1 MTQRGS
7 RESSTAKALPIW
19 LTFDVALRLR
29 QLIYAIL
36 SSVAFKLAMVRQGKR
51 LMFLTACLI
60 MLVLSAVVSFRRS
73 KFLSR
78 NFQGRLAAVWPSL
91 CAGIFALG
99 LIGFDRIQDKQEFAP
114 SATIHLMM
122 LIGAFAF
129 GWFAG
134 VFVEHCVQE
143 QASSRE
149 NSARI
154 GGPD

>member
-1 MTQRGS
+1 M
-7 RESSTAKALPIW
+7 A
-19 LTFDVALRLR
+19 DVFAISLRLR
-29 QLIYAIL
+29 QSIYAI
-36 SSVAFKLAMVRQGKR
+36 SSPVALKMAMVDQGKR

-73 KFLSR
+73 RLLSR

-91 CAGIFALG
+91 CAGICALG

-114 SATIHLMM
+114 STTIHLMM
-122 LIGAFAF
+122 LIGAFAV

-134 VFVEHCVQE
+134 VFAEQYVQE
-143 QASSRE
+143 QASPRG

-154 GGPD
+154 VGPD